1 MPVIAAACIAGCTNQ
16 QAPDTPG
23 IRSPSFPETTQGTPP
38 GATCPDI
45 RTQVPGV
52 LTWVSSPPADTPGA
66 GLLSGAKALMIGI
79 YSYSLNSPDYLP
91 TSYTNL
97 KTSDTSYVIHAVD
110 PGSVAW
116 APAGETQVAWK
127 SRPGGVPEGWSGIVT
142 AAGPVRTRG
151 DPEELHVLTDC
162 SGFITSLFTFAN
174 TVHATQFTGWKTGS
188 TIPEAGCF
196 NPQGGCDE
204 PSPLN
209 YYHLFISG
217 REGFR
222 SVSLTDLQPGDL
234 VAVANTKNRD
244 DSGHIMLVAAVSS
257 CANDPTSRL
266 VVVIDETESPHSY
279 DTRLV
284 KVSLNTE
291 KTGGGIGMGII
302 RLSDS
307 PNNTLRFY
315 WGTNDTAPQVG
326 MVALGRAL

>member
-1 MPVIAAACIAGCTNQ
+1 V
-16 QAPDTPG
+16 
-23 IRSPSFPETTQGTPP
+23 TT
-38 GATCPDI
+38 
-45 RTQVPGV
+45 
-52 LTWVSSPPADTPGA
+52 
-66 GLLSGAKALMIGI
+66 
-79 YSYSLNSPDYLP
+79 
-91 TSYTNL
+91 
-97 KTSDTSYVIHAVD
+97 
-110 PGSVAW
+110 
-116 APAGETQVAWK
+116 
-127 SRPGGVPEGWSGIVT
+127 
-142 AAGPVRTRG
+142 AGPEKTKG
-151 DPEELHVLTDC
+151 DPDALHVLTDC
-162 SGFITSLFTFAN
+162 SGFVTSLFTYAN
-174 TVHATQFTGWKTGS
+174 TMHTTEFTGWKTGS
-188 TIPEAGCF
+188 SIPEAGCF
-196 NPQGGCDE
+196 NPQTSCDE

-234 VAVANTKNRD
+234 VAFANTKNRD

-266 VVVIDETESPHSY
+266 VVIIDETESPHSY

-284 KVSLNTE
+284 KVNLNGE

-307 PNNTLRFY
+307 PNNTLQFY